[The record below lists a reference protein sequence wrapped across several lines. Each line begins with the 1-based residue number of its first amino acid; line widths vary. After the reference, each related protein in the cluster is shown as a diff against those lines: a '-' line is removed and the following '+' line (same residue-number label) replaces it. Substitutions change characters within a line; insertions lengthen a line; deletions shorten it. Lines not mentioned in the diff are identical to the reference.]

1 MESKI
6 PAVEVKLGFKM
17 ARAADSRHRW
27 FRDLVNP
34 NARRLI
40 RKSMGNA
47 STVCGNHCGYYR

>member
-17 ARAADSRHRW
+17 AGAADCHHRW

-34 NARRLI
+34 GHQKVYPL
-40 RKSMGNA
+40 KHGE
-47 STVCGNHCGYYR
+47 C